1 MVQVLWE
8 SRAVLCLE
16 KEGYKMKYFVLLLWV
31 CVSASF
37 SHAQTVSHTVQWEAG
52 VNRKVV
58 KEWSYSLHKTSSV
71 SSTTYIRKKVGG
83 KDKLH
88 RVGHRDVIVW
98 VPSTTNLTKDFTLVI
113 WFHGHYGYVPGRT
126 FENRTLK
133 QIVPLTKNRNFVIAI
148 PEMPWSVHTSTPTK
162 RNSLLWTKKGQFL
175 QFVAQVHTILSY
187 HNQGNRMGSID
198 HRIVGHSA
206 GGSTIKRLGMT
217 GDLCKLKPSMV
228 VWSDSSYGPW
238 LQSAWDG
245 CLKDHRDIL
254 VKVFVAKGDSP
265 WRRAVQFMGQF
276 QGPQNNLELHV
287 KKKPRWSHKLI
298 GDNIVKLSDLLGD
311 INEAD

>member
-1 MVQVLWE
+1 MRHITLIILGIFC
-8 SRAVLCLE
+8 STS
-16 KEGYKMKYFVLLLWV
+16 GF
-31 CVSASF
+31 
-37 SHAQTVSHTVQWEAG
+37 AQTVSHTIQWESG
-52 VNRKVV
+52 VNKRVV
-58 KEWSYSLHKTSSV
+58 KEWAFSLNKTSSV

-113 WFHGHYGYVPGRT
+113 WFHGHYGYVPSRT

-217 GDLCKLKPSMV
+217 GDLCKLSPSLV

-238 LQSAWDG
+238 LQKAWDG
-245 CLKDHRDIL
+245 CLANHREIF
-254 VKVFVAKGDSP
+254 VKVFVAKGDWP
-265 WRRAVQFMGQF
+265 WIRATQFMGEF
-276 QGPQNNLELHV
+276 QDPPKNLELHV
-287 KKKPRWSHKLI
+287 MKKPKWSHKLI
-298 GDNIVKLSDLLGD
+298 GDNVVKLSNLLG
-311 INEAD
+311 ETQ